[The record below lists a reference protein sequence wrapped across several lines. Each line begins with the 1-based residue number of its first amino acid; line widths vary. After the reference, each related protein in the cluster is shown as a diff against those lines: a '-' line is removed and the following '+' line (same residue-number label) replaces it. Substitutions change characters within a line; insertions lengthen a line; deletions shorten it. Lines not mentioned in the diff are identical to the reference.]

1 MTLFQYPSVYVMTT
15 PEKVADLLA
24 RNFLLLANWQAEDR
38 QLVGINADDALTLL
52 DTNGD
57 SWLVPFGGVT
67 DIGFAS
73 RLVPDRY
80 LPIAEYDTTLAARFA
95 IFCQLT
101 DVTDESASALLGRTV
116 RLDDLRDPNEWKAIC
131 AGLIGL

>member
-1 MTLFQYPSVYVMTT
+1 MQMTI

-24 RNFLLLANWQAEDR
+24 RNFLLMANWQAEDR
-38 QLVGINADDALTLL
+38 QLIDIDADDNLTLL
-52 DTNGD
+52 DTNGL
-57 SWLVPFGGVT
+57 SRLVPFDDVA

-80 LPIAEYDTTLAARFA
+80 LPITEYDTDLSARFS

-101 DVTDESASALLGRTV
+101 DVTNGTASELLGRTV
-116 RLDDLRDPNEWKAIC
+116 RLDELHEPDDWKTIC

>member
-1 MTLFQYPSVYVMTT
+1 M
-15 PEKVADLLA
+15 
-24 RNFLLLANWQAEDR
+24 
-38 QLVGINADDALTLL
+38 
-52 DTNGD
+52 
-57 SWLVPFGGVT
+57 PFDEVT

-80 LPIAEYDTTLAARFA
+80 LPIADYNMDLPTRFA

-101 DVTDESASALLGRTV
+101 DVTDQTASELLGRTV
-116 RLDDLRDPNEWKAIC
+116 RLDELREPDDWKAIC